1 MRQIDRREA
10 LVGIAAV
17 LIAPASLLA
26 CGKKQ
31 LACTDTSGLSADET
45 AMRTTLS
52 YVDQTPDP
60 SKACSG
66 CQLYKPAGEGQCG
79 GCGVIKGPVNPD
91 GTCKSWVKKA

>member
-1 MRQIDRREA
+1 MRQVDRREA

-31 LACTDTSGLSADET
+31 LTCTDTSGLSADET
-45 AMRTTLS
+45 ATRTTLG

-60 SKACSG
+60 SKACSA
-66 CQLYKPAGEGQCG
+66 CQLYKAAAEGQCG
-79 GCGVIKGPVNPD
+79 GCGVIKGPVHPD